1 MSLED
6 FNMLF
11 GALQRSAET
20 ARSAFY
26 AFVIVYAAMLFY
38 AMNTFVYPVSQNLL
52 SAVREQ
58 IDSGKDCEPGH
69 AGPLCLRAAPP
80 LDRLNAE
87 YAAHV
92 LGYFQDRSTD
102 DRVFHVPL
110 IGLNSDRNWFWLI
123 NVAGSFLLY
132 TLIRGALQKYQQLA
146 QYLFNENKQDTTRVV
161 LLNTTQIMTSGD
173 QPADRGGRIRAF
185 SFWDEYFA
193 IRCLLLMPIMVS
205 MTIVFDWL
213 YLLCTAD
220 GKGAFL
226 HQYALLIGFVATA
239 AALWWQ
245 VRMFH
250 RIVTTIHRL
259 FEVDRLKQLIV
270 LDASVA

>member
-1 MSLED
+1 
-6 FNMLF
+6 MLF

-38 AMNTFVYPVSQNLL
+38 AMNTYVYPVSQHLL
-52 SAVREQ
+52 STVQEQ
-58 IDSGKDCEPGH
+58 IGSGRDCEPGH
-69 AGPLCLRAAPP
+69 VGPLCLRAAPP

-102 DRVFHVPL
+102 ERVFHVPL

-132 TLIRGALQKYQQLA
+132 TLIRGAVQKYHQLA
-146 QYLFNENKQDTTRVV
+146 EFLFNENKHDTVRVV
-161 LLNTTQIMTSGD
+161 LLNTTQIMTSGERS
-173 QPADRGGRIRAF
+173 ADRGGRTGGF
-185 SFWDEYFA
+185 SFWDEYVA
-193 IRCLLLMPIMVS
+193 MRCLLLMPIIVS
-205 MTIVFDWL
+205 MTILFDWL
-213 YLLCTAD
+213 YLLQTAD
-220 GKGAFL
+220 DRWAFL
-226 HQYALLIGFVATA
+226 HQYALLIGFVVTA

-245 VRMFH
+245 IRMFQ
-250 RIVTTIHRL
+250 RIVTTVHRL

-270 LDASVA
+270 SDASVA

>member
-1 MSLED
+1 
-6 FNMLF
+6 
-11 GALQRSAET
+11 
-20 ARSAFY
+20 
-26 AFVIVYAAMLFY
+26 
-38 AMNTFVYPVSQNLL
+38 MNTFVYPVSQNLL

-80 LDRLNAE
+80 LDRLNAGVPLRT
-87 YAAHV
+87 Y

-213 YLLCTAD
+213 DLLCHGGWQRGLPAPICPSD
-220 GKGAFL
+220 RVRRHGGRPM
-226 HQYALLIGFVATA
+226 VAGTDVPSHRDDDPPV
-239 AALWWQ
+239 
-245 VRMFH
+245 VRGRPAQAIDRVGCFS
-250 RIVTTIHRL
+250 RLRRVPAPYFGRSATRTTCATCHHLAISSSNAWPHRL
-259 FEVDRLKQLIV
+259 
-270 LDASVA
+270 